1 MLCCEECVPAARI
14 IIAWCLPEIPV
25 PAAVSLS
32 VDVAPRRMHAGC
44 LVSAK
49 ATCAGCTLL
58 CCCIVQCCCGVSL
71 HAACRTAH
79 LLLLF
84 KGLPCLLQVP
94 IAAAVC
100 QQRKLSPE
108 VARLFTEGAPD
119 EVNLPNCVQLKQ
131 ECLADALREAGSP
144 R

>member
-1 MLCCEECVPAARI
+1 MR
-14 IIAWCLPEIPV
+14 
-25 PAAVSLS
+25 SL
-32 VDVAPRRMHAGC
+32 AGC
-44 LVSAK
+44 SNP
-49 ATCAGCTLL
+49 
-58 CCCIVQCCCGVSL
+58 
-71 HAACRTAH
+71 H
-79 LLLLF
+79 LTVLS
-84 KGLPCLLQVP
+84 KGPLCLLQVP

-119 EVNLPNCVQLKQ
+119 EVILPNCVQLKQ

>member
-1 MLCCEECVPAARI
+1 MVWDCASAVGPRI
-14 IIAWCLPEIPV
+14 TI
-25 PAAVSLS
+25 
-32 VDVAPRRMHAGC
+32 
-44 LVSAK
+44 
-49 ATCAGCTLL
+49 
-58 CCCIVQCCCGVSL
+58 
-71 HAACRTAH
+71 
-79 LLLLF
+79 LF
-84 KGLPCLLQVP
+84 KNLLCLLQVP

-119 EVNLPNCVQLKQ
+119 EVILPNCVQLKQ